1 MIKAEGLS
9 GGYGDSRLIKNI
21 SLTVKK
27 GEFLGILGPNGS
39 GKTTLLHLLTGT
51 LPAIEGSVCLAGK
64 PLTEYKPKKLAQ
76 MMAVLPQK
84 TDQAFSFTVKE
95 TVSFGRYPFQKGL
108 FSQQTEEDEAIIR
121 NAMEQTGVLA
131 FAEKSIRELSGGEQ
145 QRVYLAQALAQQPRI
160 LFLDEPTN
168 FLDLAYQKEL
178 LDLIKRLTRENGLT
192 AVSVFHDLNTASL
205 YCDEIVFIKNG
216 TAGPKQKPE
225 TAITEE
231 HIKALYNTKVSTFIH
246 HQLPKPLIAIQP
258 ENCTLK
264 QQAIP
269 FETLLQ
275 VRRDEILLQTEIPL
289 RTLSSA
295 PVGSGFSWNRTFLH
309 KRLPAQSDQKEELS
323 AYLSENSF
331 YPQETCAMASSG
343 RLDRLVCRTFE
354 DEELSVCI
362 CVMSG
367 FSIWILINGFATDQ
381 FFVRAVMGAGAERM
395 KVLGGEQDEHGEI
408 LVAATQT
415 EETSSE
421 TIEKRLN
428 QLIRFGTAECVR
440 AAADLLE

>member
-1 MIKAEGLS
+1 
-9 GGYGDSRLIKNI
+9 
-21 SLTVKK
+21 
-27 GEFLGILGPNGS
+27 
-39 GKTTLLHLLTGT
+39 
-51 LPAIEGSVCLAGK
+51 
-64 PLTEYKPKKLAQ
+64 
-76 MMAVLPQK
+76 MAVLPQK
-84 TDQAFSFTVKE
+84 TEQAFSFTVKE

-121 NAMEQTGVLA
+121 NTMEQTGVLA
-131 FAEKSIRELSGGEQ
+131 FAEKSIRDLSGGEQ

-258 ENCTLK
+258 ENSDLK

-289 RTLSSA
+289 RTLASA

-309 KRLPAQSDQKEELS
+309 KRLPAQSDQKRS
-323 AYLSENSF
+323 FQPIYLKTAF
-331 YPQETCAMASSG
+331 IRRKP
-343 RLDRLVCRTFE
+343 
-354 DEELSVCI
+354 
-362 CVMSG
+362 
-367 FSIWILINGFATDQ
+367 
-381 FFVRAVMGAGAERM
+381 VRWPPP
-395 KVLGGEQDEHGEI
+395 
-408 LVAATQT
+408 
-415 EETSSE
+415 
-421 TIEKRLN
+421 
-428 QLIRFGTAECVR
+428 
-440 AAADLLE
+440 ADLTGLCAVRLKTKSCRYVFVSCPAFRYGF